1 MSGNVFVFFV
11 TGSWLW
17 FQNCSNSFFFKGEQ
31 NLLEQ
36 RISPWQLIIYIAIA
50 DVFSFVSWHHFTIS
64 AQVTT
69 GVMQTRL
76 FAGFHEDTRQVLQ
89 SLGLLRYVEAD
100 VALFSTMVER

>member
-1 MSGNVFVFFV
+1 MF
-11 TGSWLW
+11 
-17 FQNCSNSFFFKGEQ
+17 
-31 NLLEQ
+31 EQ
-36 RISPWQLIIYIAIA
+36 RISPWQLSNNYIAIA
-50 DVFSFVSWHHFTIS
+50 DAFSFVSWHHFTIS